1 MKKTKINLIISR
13 DDYQKYEKY
22 FYWLKI
28 ITYGLFGFF
37 LLIFLIFFI
46 LIKVNSDNND
56 KLISQK
62 SSLLKALSEK
72 KGDEARIFYL
82 QKKYDDLNNFLK
94 DDAFSSSYYGLLSQ
108 ALKQSSQSSTL
119 KSFEINKNRQVGFS
133 ITFEEFPELMNFF
146 KFIESEVFLKNFET
160 ISLKSFTIIGDNDNK
175 ENYEL
180 SFAGVFIKIKQNII
194 NNETVQN

>member
-28 ITYGLFGFF
+28 IAYGLFGFF

-94 DDAFSSSYYGLLSQ
+94 DDAFSSSYYGLLSE